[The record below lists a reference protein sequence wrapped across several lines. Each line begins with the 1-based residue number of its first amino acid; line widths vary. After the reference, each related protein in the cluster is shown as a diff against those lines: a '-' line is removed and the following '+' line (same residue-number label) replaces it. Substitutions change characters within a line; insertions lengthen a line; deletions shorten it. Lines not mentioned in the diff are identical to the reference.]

1 MTELF
6 QKADS
11 RILLIMFPLLW
22 RYLIKNYLEVC
33 LLSVVAFIAILL
45 TSRLEEIAR
54 FASFGANPWLIGLFA
69 LFQIPYI
76 LPIAIPVGCLIS
88 SILLMQRLSK
98 NHELTAL
105 RSAGLSIKSIISPIL
120 LTSILIAIFNFY
132 SASELA
138 TASHLKANLLKNKLF
153 SINPLLLLNNKHLMR
168 MKGFYYDSLGP
179 SKMGQ
184 SASDALIAVPNQ
196 GKGSLNLILASQ
208 LESTDQDFKTKQL
221 SIIAPITS
229 DQEIGFQ
236 NMLLETVGEAVFSI
250 QDFANL
256 IQKKVYQA
264 SNDSLTMGLLLIRL
278 KDLKHQLV
286 SFEDPE
292 EIKATQKSI
301 RQLYSEIARR
311 ISAGL
316 SPITFT
322 LLGLAFGMSVSRMKN
337 SFQLIFPIGL
347 AATYLVCFFAAKAM
361 ESKVLISYL
370 LYLAPHLVIIAASLR
385 KISKINR
392 GIG

>member
-1 MTELF
+1 
-6 QKADS
+6 
-11 RILLIMFPLLW
+11 MFPLLW
-22 RYLIKNYLEVC
+22 RYLIKNYLQVG

-45 TSRLEEIAR
+45 ISRLEEIAR

-105 RSAGLSIKSIISPIL
+105 RSTGLSIRDIISPIL
-120 LTSILIAIFNFY
+120 ITSILIAIFNFY

-138 TASHLKANLLKNKLF
+138 TASHLRANLLKNKLF

-168 MKGFYYDSLGP
+168 MKGFYYDSLGA

-184 SASDALIAVPNQ
+184 SANDALIAVPNQ
-196 GKGSLNLILASQ
+196 GKDSLNLILARQ
-208 LESTDQDFKTKQL
+208 LESTDLEFKTKQL
-221 SIIAPITS
+221 ALITPIKS
-229 DQEIGFQ
+229 GQENGFQ
-236 NMLLETVGEAVFSI
+236 NILLETVGEAVFSI
-250 QDFANL
+250 EDFAHL
-256 IQKKVYQA
+256 IQKKVYHA

-278 KDLKHQLV
+278 QDLKEQFK
-286 SFEDPE
+286 SPAIQEDPE
-292 EIKATQKSI
+292 EKKATQKSI

-347 AATYLVCFFAAKAM
+347 AALYLICFFAAKAM
-361 ESKVLISYL
+361 DSKVLISSL
-370 LYLAPHLVIIAASLR
+370 LYLMPHLLIIAASLR

>member
-1 MTELF
+1 
-6 QKADS
+6 
-11 RILLIMFPLLW
+11 MFPLLW
-22 RYLIKNYLEVC
+22 RYLIKNYLQVC

-105 RSAGLSIKSIISPIL
+105 RSAGFSIRDIISPIL
-120 LTSILIAIFNFY
+120 ICSILIAIFNFY

-138 TASHLKANLLKNKLF
+138 TASHLRANLLKNKLF

-184 SASDALIAVPNQ
+184 SANDALIAVPNQ
-196 GKGSLNLILASQ
+196 GKDSLNLILASQ
-208 LESTDQDFKTKQL
+208 LESTDKEFKTKHL
-221 SIIAPITS
+221 SLITPIKTDS
-229 DQEIGFQ
+229 DSYQ
-236 NMLLETVGEAVFSI
+236 NILLETVGEAVFSI
-250 QDFANL
+250 EDFAHL
-256 IQKKVYQA
+256 IQKKVYHA

-278 KDLKHQLV
+278 KDLKEQQI
-286 SFEDPE
+286 SAKDPE

-301 RQLYSEIARR
+301 RQLYSEMARR

-347 AATYLVCFFAAKAM
+347 AAAYLMCFFAAKAM
-361 ESKVLISYL
+361 ESKVLISYS
-370 LYLAPHLVIIAASLR
+370 LYLVPHIVIIAASLR

>member
-1 MTELF
+1 ML
-6 QKADS
+6 
-11 RILLIMFPLLW
+11 PLLW
-22 RYLIKNYLEVC
+22 RYLIKNYLQVG

-54 FASFGANPWLIGLFA
+54 FASFGANPQLIGLFA

-105 RSAGLSIKSIISPIL
+105 RSAGFSIRDILSPIL
-120 LTSILIAIFNFY
+120 ITSILIAIFNFY

-138 TASHLKANLLKNKLF
+138 TASHLRANLLKNKLF

-184 SASDALIAVPNQ
+184 SANDALIAVPNQ
-196 GKGSLNLILASQ
+196 GKDTLNLILANQ
-208 LESTDQDFKTKQL
+208 LESTDQEFKTKQL
-221 SIIAPITS
+221 SLITPIKSANET
-229 DQEIGFQ
+229 GFQ
-236 NMLLETVGEAVFSI
+236 NVLLETVGEAVFSI
-250 QDFANL
+250 ADFAHL

-278 KDLKHQLV
+278 NDLKA
-286 SFEDPE
+286 SSED
-292 EIKATQKSI
+292 QKSI
-301 RQLYSEIARR
+301 RQVYSEIARR

-337 SFQLIFPIGL
+337 SFQLVFPIGL
-347 AATYLVCFFAAKAM
+347 AALYLVCFFAAKAM

-370 LYLAPHLVIIAASLR
+370 LYLVPHLVIIAASLR

>member
-1 MTELF
+1 M
-6 QKADS
+6 ADS
-11 RILLIMFPLLW
+11 SILMNMFPLLW
-22 RYLIKNYLEVC
+22 RYLIKNYLQVC

-105 RSAGLSIKSIISPIL
+105 RSAGLSIRDIISPIL
-120 LTSILIAIFNFY
+120 ICSILIAIFNFY

-138 TASHLKANLLKNKLF
+138 TASHLRANLLKNKLF

-168 MKGFYYDSLGP
+168 MKGFYYDSLGA

-184 SASDALIAVPNQ
+184 SANDALIAVPNQ
-196 GKGSLNLILASQ
+196 GQDSLNLILASQ
-208 LESTDQDFKTKQL
+208 LESTDQEFKTKQL
-221 SIIAPITS
+221 SLITPIKT
-229 DQEIGFQ
+229 DTQTGFQ
-236 NMLLETVGEAVFSI
+236 NILLETVGEAVFSI
-250 QDFANL
+250 EDFAHL

-278 KDLKHQLV
+278 KDLKEQRI
-286 SFEDPE
+286 STDDPE
-292 EIKATQKSI
+292 EIKVTQKSI

-347 AATYLVCFFAAKAM
+347 AAAYLICFFAAKAM
-361 ESKVLISYL
+361 ESKVLISYS
-370 LYLAPHLVIIAASLR
+370 LYLVPHIVIIAASLR